1 LKLKKKMQHFMYISR
16 NFEKTGSL
24 SDAFIF
30 DIPGVRGELLD
41 YDHVC
46 IFTFEGRFYDGIV
59 QNLY

>member
-1 LKLKKKMQHFMYISR
+1 MQHFMYISR